1 MSESFDLQTPDHFT
15 TGAVGAPGQRVF
27 YVQAREA
34 GQLITLKAE
43 KEQVGGLAEYLQ
55 GLLAKSPVTSEE
67 MVPDLGLLEPVSPVW
82 AIGAVG
88 VGYDE
93 RNDRVLVVAN
103 ELVESDEDDDEEEGT
118 ASSEEGEK
126 PEGATARFRV
136 TRAQAARFVERARE
150 LMQAGRPTCRVCG
163 GPIDPGGHLCPRRN
177 GHKP

>member
-1 MSESFDLQTPDHFT
+1 MSESVDLEAPDHFT
-15 TGAVGAPGQRVF
+15 AGAVGAPGQRVF
-27 YVQAREA
+27 YVQARQA
-34 GQLITLKAE
+34 GRVITLKAE

-55 GLLAKSPVTSEE
+55 GLLAKSPVASEE
-67 MVPDLGLLEPVSPVW
+67 MPPDLGLLEPLNPVW

-93 RNDRVLVVAN
+93 RGDRVLVVAN
-103 ELVESDEDDDEEEGT
+103 ELVESEDEDEEGST
-118 ASSEEGEK
+118 EESAAEK

-136 TRAQAARFVERARE
+136 TRAQAARFVERARV
-150 LMQAGRPTCRVCG
+150 LIKAGRPTCQVCG